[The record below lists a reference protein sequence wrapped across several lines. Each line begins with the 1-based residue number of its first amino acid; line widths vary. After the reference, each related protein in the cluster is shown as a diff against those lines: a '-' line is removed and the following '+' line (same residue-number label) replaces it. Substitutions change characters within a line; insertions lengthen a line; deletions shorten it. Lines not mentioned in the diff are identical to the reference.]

1 MRQINYIIQSETL
14 SAMGDK
20 IYLCYFITVN
30 EEAAVKNDKR
40 YGVGID
46 MYTQKPSQRTN
57 KERKSIDGL
66 FRTELEAELLAQ
78 NIPYFKDVANAST
91 SACGVVENSVEIVEK
106 HIKNSPLPSTFT
118 VKAVNFDV
126 EKEKVGVE
134 KVDKTVENPVISAD
148 FGDLPVEN
156 LKNENS
162 LGKNTPFVEN
172 SLENVEN
179 NRKIRIAVASRYT
192 PTMVF
197 EGDV

>member
-66 FRTELEAELLAQ
+66 FRTELEAELFIKLLSSMYVT
-78 NIPYFKDVANAST
+78 PTTLED
-91 SACGVVENSVEIVEK
+91 VVEDNINSE
-106 HIKNSPLPSTFT
+106 L
-118 VKAVNFDV
+118 A
-126 EKEKVGVE
+126 
-134 KVDKTVENPVISAD
+134 
-148 FGDLPVEN
+148 
-156 LKNENS
+156 
-162 LGKNTPFVEN
+162 
-172 SLENVEN
+172 
-179 NRKIRIAVASRYT
+179 
-192 PTMVF
+192 
-197 EGDV
+197 